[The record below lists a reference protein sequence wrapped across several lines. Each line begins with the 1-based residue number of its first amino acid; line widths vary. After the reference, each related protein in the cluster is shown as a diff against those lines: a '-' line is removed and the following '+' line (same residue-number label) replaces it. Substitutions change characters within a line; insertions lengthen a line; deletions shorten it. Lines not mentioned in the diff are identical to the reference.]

1 MPVLSTSIC
10 SGVAF
15 KQRCTLG
22 RSFTVLTAISGCVGI
37 GLSIKQLDQVGART
51 FRTIISGVGFV
62 CSLVCCLV
70 VVAFREASFD
80 LDNSLCG
87 TSGEWSYGLSFILFS
102 IAMFLN
108 IASGIVAY
116 QTQEDL
122 VPAATLAKRRS
133 RESLKRLSQN
143 MVKAPVRRPSDMLQ
157 LNQGGLESASSPA
170 IIYKP
175 GMRKSWNEGFSH

>member
-1 MPVLSTSIC
+1 
-10 SGVAF
+10 
-15 KQRCTLG
+15 
-22 RSFTVLTAISGCVGI
+22 
-37 GLSIKQLDQVGART
+37 
-51 FRTIISGVGFV
+51 
-62 CSLVCCLV
+62 
-70 VVAFREASFD
+70 
-80 LDNSLCG
+80 
-87 TSGEWSYGLSFILFS
+87 
-102 IAMFLN
+102 MFLN

-122 VPAATLAKRRS
+122 VPAATLAKRQS

-157 LNQGGLESASSPA
+157 LNQGGGLDSASSPA